1 MFAEIMFSTGVRRE
15 LSGPLAIILK
25 YYGAVIAA
33 CIIYATTITVTDLYG
48 MTTLFLAAVYVLVF
62 LTVEPTARADHRF
75 PPFYDWILAALSAA
89 SAVYFFTTYDEL
101 VRRIAL
107 MDDLS
112 FLDLIFGTIV
122 LVLTLEAT
130 RRTTGLGLM
139 LIVLMF
145 LSYNLFGDL
154 LTGPLRHGKI
164 TFNHLIDINV
174 FTSDG
179 IFGVPLRVAATYAFL
194 FVIFGTLLE
203 RCGGGEFFNG
213 VGAIVAGRTTGGS
226 AKIAIVSSGL
236 YGTISGSPTADVV
249 TTGSITIP
257 MMIRSGYSKKLA
269 GAIEVV
275 ASTGGSIM
283 PPVMGSVAFIMSEYT
298 GISYQ
303 KIAIAAIIPA
313 LLYYLS
319 VFVQVHF
326 RSKRMGLGAID
337 RSQIPTPAV
346 LLDQGWVFIIP
357 LAVIVAALILG
368 YSPNMVAVFG
378 AIAVLVVATVRRSI
392 PLRLDVLVE
401 TLAESTMRIVA
412 VTAACAA
419 AGLVI
424 GGLSMTGLAAKFSTL
439 ILELGGGTLLPTLIV
454 AAAIT
459 TLLGMGMPTPG
470 AYILATVLIGPAM
483 IKLGMSVMAANM
495 FILYYAVLSATTPPV
510 AVAAYAA
517 SAIARENPL
526 HIAAAATKLSMAAF
540 LVPFTFAYGEE
551 LLLRGDVIAI
561 IFAVVKAITAVF
573 IFAVAAEGFWNQPMS
588 MISRLIIGAG
598 AVLMLS
604 PLGFYSAAGVAM
616 VLAGVALCRL
626 LPAPADPVAKTND
639 RSA

>member
-1 MFAEIMFSTGVRRE
+1 MRPTV
-15 LSGPLAIILK
+15 
-25 YYGAVIAA
+25 
-33 CIIYATTITVTDLYG
+33 TVTDLYG
-48 MTTLFLAAVYVLVF
+48 MVTLFLVAIFVLVF
-62 LTVEPTARADHRF
+62 LTVEPTANSKHSS
-75 PPFYDWILAALSAA
+75 PPFYDWILAGLALA
-89 SAVYFFTTYDEL
+89 SAIYFSLTFDQL
-101 VRRIAL
+101 VRRISL
-107 MDDLS
+107 MDELTP
-112 FLDLIFGTIV
+112 LDLTFGTIV

-130 RRTTGLGLM
+130 RRTTGLALM
-139 LIVLMF
+139 LIVMTF
-145 LSYNLFGDL
+145 LAYNLFGDL
-154 LTGPLRHGKI
+154 IGGQLGHGNI
-164 TFNHLIDINV
+164 SYNHLIDINV

-179 IFGVPLRVAATYAFL
+179 VFGVPLRVAATYAFL

-213 VGAIVAGRTTGGS
+213 IGAILAGRTTGGT

-236 YGTISGSPTADVV
+236 YGTVSGSPTADVV

-257 MMIRSGYSKKLA
+257 MMVRSGYSKKLA

-283 PPVMGSVAFIMSEYT
+283 PPVMGSVAFVMAEYT

-303 KIAIAAIIPA
+303 KIAIAAIVPA
-313 LLYYLS
+313 FLYYLS

-326 RSKRMGLGAID
+326 RSKRMGLGAVD
-337 RSQIPTPAV
+337 RSQIPTVAT
-346 LLDQGWVFIIP
+346 LLDQGWVFIVP
-357 LAVIVAALILG
+357 LAVIVGALILG

-378 AIAVLVVATVRRSI
+378 SIAVLVVAGIRKSI
-392 PLRLDVLVE
+392 PMRFDVLVE
-401 TLAESTMRIVA
+401 ILAESTMRIVA

-424 GGLSMTGLAAKFSTL
+424 GGLSMTGLAAKFSIL
-439 ILELGGGTLLPTLIV
+439 ILDLGGGSLLPTLIV
-454 AAAIT
+454 AAIVT

-470 AYILATVLIGPAM
+470 AYILAAVLIGPAM

-526 HIAAAATKLSMAAF
+526 HIAAMATRLSMAAF

-551 LLLRGDVIAI
+551 LLLTGSAVDVAFAI
-561 IFAVVKAITAVF
+561 IKGTVAVFLFAVG
-573 IFAVAAEGFWNQPMS
+573 AEGFWNRPMALP
-588 MISRLIIGAG
+588 SRLLMCVGAM
-598 AVLMLS
+598 LMLA
-604 PLGFYSAAGVAM
+604 PPGIYSATGAALVVAGIVA
-616 VLAGVALCRL
+616 CRL
-626 LPAPADPVAKTND
+626 LPEPANTIAQ
-639 RSA
+639 

>member
-1 MFAEIMFSTGVRRE
+1 
-15 LSGPLAIILK
+15 
-25 YYGAVIAA
+25 
-33 CIIYATTITVTDLYG
+33 
-48 MTTLFLAAVYVLVF
+48 
-62 LTVEPTARADHRF
+62 
-75 PPFYDWILAALSAA
+75 
-89 SAVYFFTTYDEL
+89 
-101 VRRIAL
+101 
-107 MDDLS
+107 
-112 FLDLIFGTIV
+112 
-122 LVLTLEAT
+122 
-130 RRTTGLGLM
+130 
-139 LIVLMF
+139 
-145 LSYNLFGDL
+145 
-154 LTGPLRHGKI
+154 
-164 TFNHLIDINV
+164 
-174 FTSDG
+174 
-179 IFGVPLRVAATYAFL
+179 
-194 FVIFGTLLE
+194 
-203 RCGGGEFFNG
+203 
-213 VGAIVAGRTTGGS
+213 
-226 AKIAIVSSGL
+226 
-236 YGTISGSPTADVV
+236 
-249 TTGSITIP
+249 

>member
-1 MFAEIMFSTGVRRE
+1 MLVELMFSTGVRRE
-15 LSGPLAIILK
+15 LSGTLATILK
-25 YYGAVIAA
+25 LYAAAIAA
-33 CIIYATTITVTDLYG
+33 CIIYATTITITDLYG
-48 MTTLFLAAVYVLVF
+48 MTTLFLAAIFVLVF
-62 LTVEPTARADHRF
+62 LTIEPTASSSNKN
-75 PPFYDWILAALSAA
+75 PPWYDWGLAILAFA
-89 SAVYFFTTYDEL
+89 SAVYFFITFDDL
-101 VRRIAL
+101 VKRIAL

-112 FLDLIFGTIV
+112 ALDLFFGSAV
-122 LVLTLEAT
+122 LILTLEAT
-130 RRTTGLGLM
+130 RRTTGLALM
-139 LIVLMF
+139 LIVLAF
-145 LSYNLFGDL
+145 LAYNLFGDL
-154 LTGPLRHGKI
+154 LTGPLQHGKI
-164 TFNHLIDINV
+164 SYNHLIDINV

-194 FVIFGTLLE
+194 FVIFGTILE

-213 VGAIVAGRTTGGS
+213 IGAILAGRTTGGS
-226 AKIAIVSSGL
+226 AKIAVVSSGL

-257 MMIRSGYSKKLA
+257 MMIRSGYSRKLA

-275 ASTGGSIM
+275 ASTGGSVM
-283 PPVMGSVAFIMSEYT
+283 PPVMGSVAFIMAEYT

-303 KIAIAAIIPA
+303 QIAFAAIIPA

-319 VFVQVHF
+319 VMTQVHF

-337 RSQIPTPAV
+337 STQIPSGAV

-357 LAVIVAALILG
+357 LGVIVTALIMG
-368 YSPNMVAVFG
+368 YSPNMVAIFG
-378 AIAVLVVATVRRSI
+378 TIAVLAVALVRKSI
-392 PLRLDVLVE
+392 PFRIDIILE
-401 TLAESTMRIVA
+401 ALAESTMRIVA

-439 ILELGGGTLLPTLIV
+439 ILEFGGGALLPTLVV
-454 AAAIT
+454 AAVVT

-526 HIAAAATKLSMAAF
+526 HIAALATRLSIAAF

-551 LLLRGDVIAI
+551 LLLRGDVISIA
-561 IFAVVKAITAVF
+561 FALIKAVTAVF
-573 IFAVAAEGFWNQPMS
+573 LIAVAAEGFWKRQMPGFG
-588 MISRLIIGAG
+588 RVAIGIG

-604 PLGFYSAAGVAM
+604 PPGFYSVAGLALVGCGMLVCRFLHPPLPSAAKP
-616 VLAGVALCRL
+616 LE
-626 LPAPADPVAKTND
+626 
-639 RSA
+639 